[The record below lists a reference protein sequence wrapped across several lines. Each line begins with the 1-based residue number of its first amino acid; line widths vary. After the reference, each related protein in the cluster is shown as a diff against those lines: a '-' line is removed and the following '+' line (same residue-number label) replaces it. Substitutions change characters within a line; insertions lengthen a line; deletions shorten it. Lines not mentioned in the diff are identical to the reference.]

1 MFRLIYRRDSA
12 GGKVSAEAIKLSQQ
26 ASFRFSQPAPCS
38 QNKTAST
45 HLKSI
50 EFLFQFVKVFFSL
63 LKISVHGFQVH
74 VKVLRRLFAV
84 FAVAVVS
91 RGASTPAASSVLA
104 LQK

>member
-1 MFRLIYRRDSA
+1 MFRQICRRDSA
-12 GGKVSAEAIKLSQQ
+12 GGKVSVEAIKLSQ
-26 ASFRFSQPAPCS
+26 RLSQPALCFP
-38 QNKTAST
+38 NKKAST
-45 HLKSI
+45 HLQSI